1 MVKYDYEKL
10 WVAMKNIVGMNAQYN
25 RNMCDIYSSCNLEK
39 QPPEHLL
46 NSYYIWT
53 EATELMCAL
62 EEQNKTEVP
71 DTDNEDKM
79 QIVEPTQ
86 EDEDNVELNEE
97 YE

>member
-10 WVAMKNIVGMNAQYN
+10 WTAMKNIVNMNAQYN

-39 QPPEHLL
+39 KPPEHIVDA
-46 NSYYIWT
+46 YYAWA
-53 EATELMCAL
+53 EAAELMNSL
-62 EEQNKTEVP
+62 EEQNEVKEP
-71 DTDNEDKM
+71 DTSDE
-79 QIVEPTQ
+79 EPTQ